1 MSAAARFFE
10 GVRAQRR
17 AVVLAFTILLVLG
30 AWSALRAPAAI
41 LPEITFPRITVIAD
55 AGELPAEQML
65 RAVTRPLE
73 SSVRRVPGVR
83 ELRSTT
89 ARGSVEMNLDC
100 TWQTPMD
107 LTLRRGQASLG
118 AVRGSLPP
126 GTTVDARL
134 MSPALFPV
142 LGFSL
147 HSNTR
152 SLAELRDLAV
162 YELQPELARLPGCA
176 EVVVQGG

>member
-1 MSAAARFFE
+1 CRRHARRGGGPARAAGRRAREAGFDEVSMTPPLAGAARFFE

-17 AVVLAFTILLVLG
+17 AVLFGFGVLIVLG
-30 AWSALRAPAAI
+30 AWAGVRAPAAI
-41 LPEITFPRITVIAD
+41 LPEVVFPRITVIAD

-73 SSVRRVPGVR
+73 TSVRRVPGVR

-89 ARGSVEMNLDC
+89 ARGSVEMNIDC

-107 LTLRRGQASLG
+107 LTLQRVQASLE

-126 GTTVDARL
+126 
-134 MSPALFPV
+134 
-142 LGFSL
+142 
-147 HSNTR
+147 
-152 SLAELRDLAV
+152 
-162 YELQPELARLPGCA
+162 
-176 EVVVQGG
+176 